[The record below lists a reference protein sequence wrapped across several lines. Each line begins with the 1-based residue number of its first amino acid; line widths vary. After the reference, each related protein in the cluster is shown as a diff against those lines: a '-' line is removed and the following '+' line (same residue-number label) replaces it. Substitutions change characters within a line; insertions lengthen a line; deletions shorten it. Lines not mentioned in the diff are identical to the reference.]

1 MFRTI
6 NLARCLLFWSF
17 LFGGLLMLTHS
28 CIPVN
33 KIGELADKL
42 KLDAD
47 TIGQNLGRG
56 VTTGIDTARLN
67 ALAAS
72 MVREAGQSLKKEMDS
87 VSFQKLRD
95 SLTLALTGVLAETEA
110 SLEEILNDPSRLDV
124 LDAEVAALLQN
135 AKQEVDRLT
144 SDLIPRA
151 LSDANQQIILDF
163 RDELLGPSLAA
174 VLKETLDEGLRGALK
189 KLVEGEELDSLISK
203 VTLSVDNAK
212 IKVDDTVFRIDK
224 TVARVGG
231 IAIGIVA
238 ALTVLFVVLW
248 LRKSAQNKQQKE
260 LLVKLTKA
268 IDAIPDQ
275 GTYDRTVTH
284 IQDQINQSHDPKQ
297 NELLDQIL
305 QEYQEQYPHKK
316 KYKNYQQR
324 LIEYLKNKARN
335 RSLDPK
341 LFEDVEDEGFRSYLR
356 KELE

>member
-1 MFRTI
+1 MHKFI
-6 NLARCLLFWSF
+6 KILSPLFSWGFFLL
-17 LFGGLLMLTHS
+17 GLLTLTHS

-33 KIGELADKL
+33 KIGELADQL

-47 TIGQNLGRG
+47 TIGQNLSRG
-56 VTTGIDTARLN
+56 LSTGIDTARLN

-87 VSFQKLRD
+87 VSFQKLKD

-124 LDAEVAALLQN
+124 LDAEVAELLRN
-135 AKQEVDRLT
+135 AKLEVDRIT
-144 SDLIPRA
+144 SDLIPQA
-151 LSDANQQIILDF
+151 LSDANQQIALDF

-189 KLVEGEELDSLISK
+189 NLVEGDELDSLVNK
-203 VTLSVDNAK
+203 VTVSVDSAK
-212 IKVDDTVFRIDK
+212 LMVDDTVFKIDK
-224 TVARVGG
+224 TVARIGG
-231 IAIGIVA
+231 IAIGIIV
-238 ALTVLFVVLW
+238 ALTVLFAVLW
-248 LRKSAQNKQQKE
+248 WRKSAQNKQQKE

-284 IQDQINQSHDPKQ
+284 VQDQINKSHDPKQ
-297 NELLDQIL
+297 TELLDQIL
-305 QEYQEQYPHKK
+305 KEYQDQYPQKQ

-324 LIEYLKNKARN
+324 LIEHLKNKVKDQ
-335 RSLDPK
+335 SLDPK
-341 LFEDVEDEGFRSYLR
+341 LFEDIDDDGFKEYVR